1 MSSCPNLTLLLCVRA
16 LKIQLSS
23 QCYLFVHGHSDVF
36 TWDLY
41 RCCAAGKEPKPRG
54 QQHRPSSLWTYRV
67 VPCICCSK
75 KKRSACEI
83 CVPLFAGDYRLAH
96 TPKSFVDCA
105 NITLEACSVTK
116 HRNNEVQ
123 SAVTCELVE

>member
-1 MSSCPNLTLLLCVRA
+1 MLCFRQGTKTKRTAAQAQFPLDLQSGSVHLLF
-16 LKIQLSS
+16 K
-23 QCYLFVHGHSDVF
+23 
-36 TWDLY
+36 
-41 RCCAAGKEPKPRG
+41 
-54 QQHRPSSLWTYRV
+54 
-67 VPCICCSK
+67 K

-105 NITLEACSVTK
+105 NITLEVSSVTK
-116 HRNNEVQ
+116 HRNNELQ

>member
-1 MSSCPNLTLLLCVRA
+1 MDIVTFSHGTFTDVVLQARNQNQEDSSTGPVPSGPTEWFRA
-16 LKIQLSS
+16 S
-23 QCYLFVHGHSDVF
+23 
-36 TWDLY
+36 
-41 RCCAAGKEPKPRG
+41 
-54 QQHRPSSLWTYRV
+54 V
-67 VPCICCSK
+67 VQK
-75 KKRSACEI
+75 KKRKRSACEI

-105 NITLEACSVTK
+105 NITLEVCSVTK

>member
-1 MSSCPNLTLLLCVRA
+1 MLCCRQGTKTKRTAAQAQFPLGLQSGSVHLL
-16 LKIQLSS
+16 
-23 QCYLFVHGHSDVF
+23 F
-36 TWDLY
+36 
-41 RCCAAGKEPKPRG
+41 E
-54 QQHRPSSLWTYRV
+54 
-67 VPCICCSK
+67 K
-75 KKRSACEI
+75 KKTSACEI

-105 NITLEACSVTK
+105 NNTLEVCSVTK